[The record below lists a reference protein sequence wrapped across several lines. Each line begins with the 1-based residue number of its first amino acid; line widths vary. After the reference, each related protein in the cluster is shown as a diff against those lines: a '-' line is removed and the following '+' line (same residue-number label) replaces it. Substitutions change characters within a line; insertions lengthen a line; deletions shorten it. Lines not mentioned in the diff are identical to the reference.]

1 MKRRRLGELDVSAV
15 GLGCMSM
22 SDTYGQADPE
32 ECEKTLLR
40 ALEIGVTFFDSA
52 NAYGLGR
59 NEELVGRVLGPH
71 RNEVQLSTKFGFV
84 IKDGQPAVDCRP
96 EVVAECCDQSLT
108 RLGTDVID
116 LYFMHRPDP
125 EVPIEETVGAMA
137 RLVEAGKVRALG
149 LCEVS
154 SKTIRRAH
162 AVAPIA
168 AIQSE
173 YSLWTREPEQHV
185 LPCCAELGIGF
196 VPFSPMGRAAL
207 TGTIDR
213 NADFSGGIDMRS
225 TMPRF
230 QGENF
235 DHNLALVDELRQIA
249 ESKNAAPGQ
258 VALAWLLAQHP
269 QIVPIP
275 GTKRRTYLE
284 ENAAAA
290 DLSLTPSEL
299 QALDAIFG
307 PGKIAGERY
316 GVSWQKSTDTED

>member
-1 MKRRRLGELDVSAV
+1 MERRKLGELEVSAI

-32 ECEKTLLR
+32 ESEKTLLR
-40 ALEIGVTFFDSA
+40 ALDLGVTFFDSA

-59 NEELVGRVLGPH
+59 NEELVGRVLGP
-71 RNEVQLSTKFGFV
+71 RRAEVQISTKFGFV
-84 IKDGQPAVDCRP
+84 IKDGQPAVGCRP
-96 EVVAECCDQSLT
+96 EAVTECCDQSLA
-108 RLGTDVID
+108 RLGMDVID

-125 EVPIEETVGAMA
+125 DVPIEETVGAMA
-137 RLVEAGKVRALG
+137 RLVEVGKIRSIG

-162 AVAPIA
+162 AVHPIA

-173 YSLWTREPEQHV
+173 YSLWTRDPERHV

-213 NADFSGGIDMRS
+213 IADFSGGIDLRS

-235 DHNLALVDELRQIA
+235 DRNLVLVGELRRLA
-249 ESKNAAPGQ
+249 EQKGAAPGQ

-290 DLSLTPSEL
+290 DLALTPSEL
-299 QALDAIFG
+299 QELDAIFG
-307 PGKIAGERY
+307 PDKIAGERY
-316 GVSWQKSTDTED
+316 GMAWQKSTDTDD